1 MKHIESLLITLQINQ
16 KKNTDNINKILNILQ
31 VDDIGYN
38 CKIMG
43 DHIQFVEKVYSNIKN
58 PMNYICNKINVCA
71 NLENKLEYI

>member
-1 MKHIESLLITLQINQ
+1 
-16 KKNTDNINKILNILQ
+16 
-31 VDDIGYN
+31 
-38 CKIMG
+38 MG